1 MSKFFTVIAA
11 LLFLVAAAAHAYRL
25 FSHHFNIIVADH
37 DIPLWASWPAG
48 AVTLLLG
55 VMLLNEARR

>member
-25 FSHHFNIIVADH
+25 FSHHFSIVVAGH
-37 DIPLWASWPAG
+37 GIPLWASWPAG
-48 AVTLLLG
+48 AVALVLG
-55 VMLLNEARR
+55 VMLLIEARR